1 MGIPGYYTQ
10 LKSLYVRKQ
19 LKEFADGRIFIDGHS
34 MSHMVTQRCMPGARY
49 DLRAV
54 RCHMEV
60 VLRKWL
66 LAGWKIEM
74 ILFDGLTPLSKFK
87 ETERRRDIRVK
98 EGIEANSFCL
108 PAGCADVCS
117 DTILSQFA
125 DIPCR
130 IAPEECD
137 DILASLVYNYATQ
150 NPGKPTYVM
159 TNDTDF
165 CAFDFPDNVVI
176 LNTSVFGIDAGVIN
190 TLNPAKTLKERFN
203 LAPSLAGYGAMEF
216 TKLSKCEPL
225 KDEEGYKKF
234 AESQMAI
241 LKRFS
246 FGSAQDY
253 IKDEHASRVYSLLS
267 DTDENNAHRV
277 VNAWFG
283 CGQLYTFLQVLC
295 EPKDAEYAFDAG
307 RKWRSVAYELILEK
321 IGADSASDQFQEH
334 GRKGDVTH
342 CYDLPVTDKS
352 RAVFDAEQKNYKL
365 QTRQQILDEIAAWD
379 IDSMTLA
386 IWEEALLTTPQSNGE
401 YNEEALRDLSK
412 NFLSQ
417 IIRLEGGPRKLC
429 SPLRQEY
436 LRFYNKFFAIFQSL
450 RLLEAAGVRLPV
462 TIKSYDLDGSLWYIL
477 ARQAER

>member
-1 MGIPGYYTQ
+1 
-10 LKSLYVRKQ
+10 
-19 LKEFADGRIFIDGHS
+19 
-34 MSHMVTQRCMPGARY
+34 MSHMVTERCMPGAKY

-98 EGIEANSFCL
+98 EGIEAKSFCL

-117 DTILSQFA
+117 DTILTEFP
-125 DIPCR
+125 DISCR
-130 IAPEECD
+130 IAPGECD
-137 DILASLVYNYATQ
+137 DILATLVYNYATQ

-190 TLNPAKTLKERFN
+190 TLNPAKVLKERFD
-203 LAPSLAGYGAMEF
+203 LCPSLAGYGAMEF
-216 TKLSKCEPL
+216 TKLNKCGRL
-225 KDEEGYKKF
+225 KDDVGYKKF

-241 LKRFS
+241 LQRFS

-253 IKDEHASRVYSLLS
+253 IQDEHASRVYRLLS
-267 DTDENNAHRV
+267 NTNENNAHRV
-277 VNAWFG
+277 ANAWFDY
-283 CGQLYTFLQVLC
+283 GQLYTFLQILC
-295 EPKDAEYAFDAG
+295 EPEEAEYAFDAG
-307 RKWRSVAYELILEK
+307 RKWRSVAYDLILEK
-321 IGADSASDQFQEH
+321 IGAEPTEDQFQEH
-334 GRKGDVTH
+334 GRKGNVTH
-342 CYDLPVTDKS
+342 CANLPITDKA
-352 RAVFDAEQKNYKL
+352 RAVFDASSDTYKL
-365 QTRQQILDEIAAWD
+365 QTREQILDEIADWN
-379 IDSMTLA
+379 INSMASA

-401 YNEEALRDLSK
+401 YNEKAMYELSM
-412 NFLSQ
+412 NFLTQ
-417 IIRLEGGPRKLC
+417 ILRLEGGPRKLC
-429 SPLRQEY
+429 SPFGPAY
-436 LRFYNKFFAIFQSL
+436 LRFYNKYFAIFQSM
-450 RLLEAAGVRLPV
+450 RLLEAAGVQLPV
-462 TIKSYDLDGSLWYIL
+462 TINSYDLDGSLWYIL